1 MRKFLFIF
9 FVFIFSVSYGTSYEI
24 VDVKSVV
31 DSLKDF
37 DNEFIGDDYETM
49 IESIKE
55 GNFEF
60 DYKKFLGNLGNFLVK
75 EVRNN
80 IGILVQ
86 IVIIALL
93 MGLLHNLESSFSK
106 EGVSQIAFYVC
117 YILMIT
123 LLISGF
129 TNIYNIAKDSIFEIT
144 KFMNVLIPLVVGL
157 VVASGGITVSTMIY
171 PMFSFATQF
180 ISGFISNFLLPVS
193 MICFALNIVSNIS
206 KKVSVSR
213 VIKFLESA
221 SMWLLGIILTIF
233 VGILSLEGTIA
244 STVDGVAVKTAKFL
258 FSGTVPVVGK
268 LLGDSVDTIL
278 GSTLIMKDSI
288 GFVGVVI
295 LLSLALVP
303 IIKIFTVVALY
314 HFTGAIIE
322 PFADERLCRCLVS
335 TAKNGS
341 AILGMI
347 ITVIIMFIIGTV
359 MLLKITNFAAMHG

>member
-1 MRKFLFIF
+1 LSKCFFIF
-9 FVFIFSVSYGTSYEI
+9 FIFIFSVSYGASFEI
-24 VDVKSVV
+24 VDIKGVV
-31 DSLKDF
+31 DTLKDF
-37 DNEFIGDDYETM
+37 DSELISDDYENM
-49 IESIKE
+49 IESIRE
-55 GNFEF
+55 GEFEF

-93 MGLLHNLESSFSK
+93 MGLLHNLESAFSK
-106 EGVSQIAFYVC
+106 DGVSQIAFYVC

-129 TNIYNIAKDSIFEIT
+129 TNIYNIAKDSILEIT
-144 KFMNVLIPLVVGL
+144 KFMNVLIPIVVGL
-157 VVASGGITVSTMIY
+157 VVASGGVTVSTIIY
-171 PMFSFATQF
+171 PLLTFATQF
-180 ISGFISNFLLPVS
+180 ISGFIAKFLLPVS
-193 MICFALNIVSNIS
+193 MICFALNIVSNVS

-213 VIKFLESA
+213 IIKFLESA
-221 SMWLLGIILTIF
+221 SMWALGIILTIF
-233 VGILSLEGTIA
+233 VGTLSLEGTIA
-244 STVDGVAVKTAKFL
+244 STVDGVTVKTAKFL
-258 FSGTVPVVGK
+258 FSGSIPVVGK

-278 GSTLIMKDSI
+278 GSTLIMKDAI

-303 IIKIFTVVALY
+303 IIKIFTVVVLY
-314 HFTGAIIE
+314 HITGVVIE
-322 PFADERLCRCLVS
+322 PFADERLCKCLS
-335 TAKNGS
+335 NTAKNGGI
-341 AILGMI
+341 ILGMV